1 MREGTVGL
9 VLGFVGLLLV
19 LAGLALTEGGRAR
32 RSTSSPSAS
41 LWVHLCSWRATTL
54 VGSAGVG
61 RGRPLGRQGGGWTC
75 TRGRRRMPLKRAGT
89 P

>member
-1 MREGTVGL
+1 MQEGAVGL

-19 LAGLALTEGGRAR
+19 LAGLALPEGGRAR

-41 LWVHLCSWRATTL
+41 LWVHLCSWRATTP

-61 RGRPLGRQGGGWTC
+61 RGSRWGGEEEGGRVRGDAGGC
-75 TRGRRRMPLKRAGT
+75 R
-89 P
+89 